1 LTAWLW
7 FAHRAIG
14 EIRAVDVAQAAPLLA
29 QASGVSGSVVL
40 TVEPAR
46 SQALAPL
53 LMYAHGLSARTRK
66 VAALLIDGL
75 GTKEIAGTLFISAH
89 TVRDHV
95 KALFSKVGVNRR
107 RDLVSFLAGTG
118 GP

>member
-1 LTAWLW
+1 MLA
-7 FAHRAIG
+7 RAG
-14 EIRAVDVAQAAPLLA
+14 E
-29 QASGVSGSVVL
+29 VSGSVVV

-46 SQALAPL
+46 SETLAPL
-53 LMYAHGLSARTRK
+53 LMYAHGLSVRERD

-75 GTKEIAGTLFISAH
+75 GTNEIAATLFISAQ

-107 RDLVSFLAGTG
+107 RDLISSLAGTTIRDV
-118 GP
+118 P